1 MEKLKGEI
9 YSRTVRLVGEEG
21 LTRLFAARVIL
32 FGVGGVGSW
41 CAESL
46 VRTGVL
52 HLTIVDSDRVAPS
65 NINRQ
70 LPATTGT
77 VGRLKV
83 EVLRERLLE
92 INPDVEVIAI
102 SRPYTEE
109 TAQEFSLETYDY
121 VIDAIDS
128 LREKA
133 QLILHATHT
142 RAHLYSSMGAAL
154 KMDPT
159 RIAVAEFWKVH
170 GCPLG
175 AALRNKFKR
184 MKQFPKRKFK
194 CVYSDELLPNLGPE
208 PKFFDIKKDEGQVEE
223 EENPRAES
231 QLMWDT
237 KKAQINGSVVHITA
251 GFGFTLAGL
260 VVQDILR
267 KKDKG
272 N

>member
-1 MEKLKGEI
+1 MAEVKREI

-21 LTRLFAARVIL
+21 LKRLFATRVIL

-52 HLTIVDSDRVAPS
+52 HLTIVDSDRVDPS

-70 LPATTGT
+70 LPATTCT

-92 INPDVEVIAI
+92 INPDAQVIAI
-102 SRPYTEE
+102 SKPYTEE
-109 TAQEFSLETYDY
+109 TAREFSLESYDY
-121 VIDAIDS
+121 VVDAIDS

-133 QLILHATHT
+133 QLILHATRT
-142 RAHLYSSMGAAL
+142 RPHFLSSMGAAL

-184 MKQFPKRKFK
+184 MGQFPARKFK
-194 CVYSDELLPNLGPE
+194 CVYSDELLPNLGE
-208 PKFFDIKKDEGQVEE
+208 SPKFSDLKKGVNQAKETGNTREKVQ
-223 EENPRAES
+223 S
-231 QLMWDT
+231 MWEA
-237 KKAQINGSVVHITA
+237 KKAQVNGSLVHITA

-260 VVQDILR
+260 IVQDILR
-267 KKDKG
+267 KKA
-272 N
+272 